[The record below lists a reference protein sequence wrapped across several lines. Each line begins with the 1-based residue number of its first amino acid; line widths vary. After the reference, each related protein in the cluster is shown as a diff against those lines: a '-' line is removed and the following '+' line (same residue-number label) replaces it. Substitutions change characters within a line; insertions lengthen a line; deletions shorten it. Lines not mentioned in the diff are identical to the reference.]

1 MLIVVVK
8 GNIEK
13 SLKELKGKVIKTK
26 QTKKLLELKE
36 FDKKMLIKMTLENSP
51 AWTGA
56 EYINGKFA
64 EKETING

>member
-8 GNIEK
+8 GTIEK

-36 FDKKMLIKMTLENSP
+36 FDKKSVTKRKKKLLAQYKQKSRIQEQ
-51 AWTGA
+51 
-56 EYINGKFA
+56 
-64 EKETING
+64 

>member
-36 FDKKMLIKMTLENSP
+36 FDKKSVTKRKK
-51 AWTGA
+51 
-56 EYINGKFA
+56 KFLA
-64 EKETING
+64 QYKQKIRIQEQ

>member
-1 MLIVVVK
+1 MLVVVVK

-36 FDKKMLIKMTLENSP
+36 FDKKSVTKRKKKLLAQYKQKIRIQEQ
-51 AWTGA
+51 
-56 EYINGKFA
+56 
-64 EKETING
+64 

>member
-8 GNIEK
+8 GNVEK

-36 FDKKMLIKMTLENSP
+36 FDKKSVTKRKKKLLAQYKQKIRIQEQ
-51 AWTGA
+51 
-56 EYINGKFA
+56 
-64 EKETING
+64 

>member
-36 FDKKMLIKMTLENSP
+36 FDKKSVIKIKKKLSAQYKQKIRTQEQ
-51 AWTGA
+51 
-56 EYINGKFA
+56 
-64 EKETING
+64 

>member
-1 MLIVVVK
+1 MLRVVVK

-36 FDKKMLIKMTLENSP
+36 FEKKSVTKRRLKLI
-51 AWTGA
+51 AR
-56 EYINGKFA
+56 Y
-64 EKETING
+64 KEQLKSREE

>member
-1 MLIVVVK
+1 MLVVIVK

-36 FDKKMLIKMTLENSP
+36 FEKKSVAKRKKKLSAQYKQKIRTE
-51 AWTGA
+51 
-56 EYINGKFA
+56 EQ
-64 EKETING
+64 

>member
-1 MLIVVVK
+1 MLVVIVK

-36 FDKKMLIKMTLENSP
+36 FEKKSVTKRKKKLSSQHKQKIRTQEQ
-51 AWTGA
+51 
-56 EYINGKFA
+56 
-64 EKETING
+64 

>member
-36 FDKKMLIKMTLENSP
+36 FDKKSVTKRKKKLLAQYKQKIKIQEQ
-51 AWTGA
+51 
-56 EYINGKFA
+56 
-64 EKETING
+64 

>member
-36 FDKKMLIKMTLENSP
+36 FDKKSVAKRKKKLLAQYKQKIRIQEQ
-51 AWTGA
+51 
-56 EYINGKFA
+56 
-64 EKETING
+64 

>member
-1 MLIVVVK
+1 MLKVVVK

-36 FDKKMLIKMTLENSP
+36 FEKKSVTKRRLKLIAS
-51 AWTGA
+51 
-56 EYINGKFA
+56 Y
-64 EKETING
+64 KEQLKSREE

>member
-36 FDKKMLIKMTLENSP
+36 FDKKSVTKRKKKLLAQYKQKIRIQEQ
-51 AWTGA
+51 
-56 EYINGKFA
+56 
-64 EKETING
+64 

>member
-36 FDKKMLIKMTLENSP
+36 FDKKSVIKRKKKLSSQYKQKIRTQEQ
-51 AWTGA
+51 
-56 EYINGKFA
+56 
-64 EKETING
+64 

>member
-36 FDKKMLIKMTLENSP
+36 FDKKSVTKRKKKLLAHYKQKIRIQEQ
-51 AWTGA
+51 
-56 EYINGKFA
+56 
-64 EKETING
+64 

>member
-36 FDKKMLIKMTLENSP
+36 FDKKSVTKRKKKLLIFRRLFQE
-51 AWTGA
+51 
-56 EYINGKFA
+56 
-64 EKETING
+64 

>member
-36 FDKKMLIKMTLENSP
+36 FDKKSVTKRKKKLLAQYKQKIRTQEQ
-51 AWTGA
+51 
-56 EYINGKFA
+56 
-64 EKETING
+64 

>member
-36 FDKKMLIKMTLENSP
+36 LDKKSVTKRKKKLLAQYKQKIRIQEQ
-51 AWTGA
+51 
-56 EYINGKFA
+56 
-64 EKETING
+64 

>member
-26 QTKKLLELKE
+26 QTKKLLELL
-36 FDKKMLIKMTLENSP
+36 DLGVIQ
-51 AWTGA
+51 
-56 EYINGKFA
+56 
-64 EKETING
+64 EKS

>member
-1 MLIVVVK
+1 MLVVVVK

-36 FDKKMLIKMTLENSP
+36 LEKKSVTKRKKKLSAQHKQKIRTQEQ
-51 AWTGA
+51 
-56 EYINGKFA
+56 
-64 EKETING
+64 

>member
-8 GNIEK
+8 GNVEK

-36 FDKKMLIKMTLENSP
+36 FDKKSVTKRKKKLSAQYKQKIRTQEQ
-51 AWTGA
+51 
-56 EYINGKFA
+56 
-64 EKETING
+64 